1 MCSGGR
7 ALNGLGGISLTE
19 PYQTPNAIYIKS
31 GSQTTNDKIR
41 GQKGNSPDRQ
51 LRSQSVSSV
60 EKDVG
65 FLRQLGCWLR
75 SSHSFKE
82 CVIAH

>member
-1 MCSGGR
+1 MMSSGGR

-51 LRSQSVSSV
+51 LRSQSVS
-60 EKDVG
+60 
-65 FLRQLGCWLR
+65 
-75 SSHSFKE
+75 
-82 CVIAH
+82 